1 MRQAT
6 RLSMHSVMA
15 AFQILSDGK
24 NQMFRSTF
32 ARTVLEMAMVQ
43 LSLLEN
49 LSAISDLLSGR
60 LPTLPD
66 LPTGQPAAAAPIAPA
81 ASPIAA
87 PPVEKKN
94 TEPLKVAEKTTVE
107 ESSEVDDEADAAT
120 VEDDEARGA
129 DAQPLVEVET
139 VTAPEIELTQENC
152 PALFQKLLGALGLTI
167 SAGLKQASGLQVGSD
182 NRLEILLDSSSE
194 FARKA
199 LDQAENR
206 ARIEAEIQRLT
217 GRTVSVALRLTAP
230 QKQVPKPVPEQPNS
244 TAAKSSADKN
254 GTTTASSNQRNQRT
268 EAAPPAAAPLR
279 NLIGEVDLGSDPF
292 VREVMEVFGAT
303 VVRITNAPAV
313 QLVTSESEDVE
324 E

>member
-1 MRQAT
+1 
-6 RLSMHSVMA
+6 
-15 AFQILSDGK
+15 
-24 NQMFRSTF
+24 MFRSTF

-66 LPTGQPAAAAPIAPA
+66 LPAGPPAVTVAPTAPA
-81 ASPIAA
+81 IAA

-94 TEPLKVAEKTTVE
+94 AEPLKVAENHPVA
-107 ESSEVDDEADAAT
+107 ESPE
-120 VEDDEARGA
+120 EDDEAADDDGTRRA
-129 DAQPLVEVET
+129 DAQPLAEVET
-139 VTAPEIELTQENC
+139 AAAPEIELTQENC
-152 PALFQKLLGALGLTI
+152 PALFQKLLSALGLTI

-230 QKQVPKPVPEQPNS
+230 QKQVPKPVAEQPDTTN
-244 TAAKSSADKN
+244 AKIASGKN
-254 GTTTASSNQRNQRT
+254 GSTGTSSNSKNT
-268 EAAPPAAAPLR
+268 KAEAGPPPVAPLR
-279 NLIGEVDLGSDPF
+279 NLMGEVDPGSDLF

-313 QLVTSESEDVE
+313 QLVSSEGEDIE